1 MTEIMKLKN
10 SIHHLE
16 GHVRELG
23 RLENVLQVDDEPA
36 TAQEIEN
43 WKVILANIPGKAVVE
58 VLLEYAVQ
66 EVGLIIYGTPPT
78 YPCQTLTISV
88 IGFGSAATL

>member
-1 MTEIMKLKN
+1 MKLKT

-23 RLENVLQVDDEPA
+23 RLENGLLADDEPA
-36 TAQEIEN
+36 TTQEVEN
-43 WKVILANIPGKAVVE
+43 WNVLLANIPGKAAVE

-66 EVGLIIYGTPPT
+66 EVSLPYQSQFYQHGIE
-78 YPCQTLTISV
+78 C
-88 IGFGSAATL
+88 